1 MSESNQQ
8 YQPMPQYVPQNV
20 IQQQPGHG
28 QPKRKSI
35 FADARFWIGMVV
47 GVVVGAILLFGVE
60 YIYYKT
66 YLESSVSTVAAG
78 QKRSEETV
86 VDKDNLTACK
96 TLFGD
101 DMQIVFDIP
110 DQLQN
115 ISGDMTSEQQEQLV
129 NTHKRIIDANKYAE
143 PNLKVNLESLDE
155 PFKAV
160 YDAQENGGG
169 SLNIDTSHISGDITS
184 VMGICA
190 DAGYHADNAQ

>member
-1 MSESNQQ
+1 
-8 YQPMPQYVPQNV
+8 
-20 IQQQPGHG
+20 
-28 QPKRKSI
+28 
-35 FADARFWIGMVV
+35 
-47 GVVVGAILLFGVE
+47 LLFGVE